1 MHWKALSGIGVLA
14 ACASCAIR
22 EIQPVDEARVPAKAG
37 VESAE
42 EIARFLRVGRAVQ
55 LSRWA
60 DLDGDGDTDAI
71 AVAAPASTSATR
83 TLLILRRRPDGMLER
98 VADNPRAV
106 PSATAGGMFGDPL
119 RDIETHRNGFA
130 LHLEGGSRELWSRT
144 YRFGFDRASDTWLLT
159 NVTSN
164 TLDRLDG
171 TSSERSLTRN
181 DFGAVTVLDFD
192 PDNIVDT
199 VQP

>member
-1 MHWKALSGIGVLA
+1 MQRKAATWIFAISLCAGCATGEPRPMGREGISG
-14 ACASCAIR
+14 
-22 EIQPVDEARVPAKAG
+22 DAK
-37 VESAE
+37 VESAA
-42 EIARFLRVGRAVQ
+42 EIAPFLRPGHVVQ

-83 TLLILRRRPDGMLER
+83 TLLILRRRPDGTLER

-144 YRFGFDRASDTWLLT
+144 YRFGFSDEVRTWLLES
-159 NVTSN
+159 VTERV
-164 TLDRLDG
+164 LDRHEGVPSQTQTG
-171 TSSERSLTRN
+171 TE
-181 DFGAVTVLDFD
+181 DFGTVRVDEFDVTEI
-192 PDNIVDT
+192 P
-199 VQP
+199 